1 MIFAHTY
8 QWIIDKSPH
17 TGERKTQTRRPY
29 VEGKPPRY
37 DVGKTYA
44 VQPGRGKPAVGRVK
58 IKRKWVEPVTGL
70 SHEDARAEGFK
81 DRCKFMESYWRING
95 TNPLC
100 WAYEFEL
107 VAGVE

>member
-17 TGERKTQTRRPY
+17 TGERKTQTRRPAIGAK
-29 VEGKPPRY
+29 VPRY
-37 DVGKTYA
+37 EVGKTYA
-44 VQPGRGKPAVGRVK
+44 VQPGRGKKAVGRIR
-58 IKRKWVEPVTGL
+58 IKRRWLEITDVI
-70 SHEDARAEGFK
+70 SHQQAMAEGF
-81 DRCKFMESYWRING
+81 RNRREFLESYERING

-107 VAGVE
+107 VKGGE